1 MTEPLISEVRM
12 TPEIIPKL
20 EEYLKKS
27 MSRERAAQLDAE
39 TPPFKP
45 ETREDEI
52 TILRKTGD
60 DGLPL
65 VRGPAIEMPD
75 VK

>member
-1 MTEPLISEVRM
+1 MTLELDPR
-12 TPEIIPKL
+12 L
-20 EEYLKKS
+20 EEYFKKHKG

-39 TPPFKP
+39 TPPFVP

-52 TILRKTGD
+52 TILRKIGD
-60 DGLPL
+60 DGLPII
-65 VRGPAIEMPD
+65 RGPAIEMPD